1 MIRNVFS
8 MFDYISHS
16 VPMEKFHDLGKQN
29 RISIIFCTTIYL
41 KYNILYNT
49 PESFGNR
56 KNVLLISTSLSPFDT
71 ELVPLVALVYFTQ
84 HVFDPSVCS
93 SVIRLLSPE

>member
-29 RISIIFCTTIYL
+29 RISIIFCMTIYL

-56 KNVLLISTSLSPFDT
+56 KNDVVLRIMMMAVCVTHINLIISL
-71 ELVPLVALVYFTQ
+71 
-84 HVFDPSVCS
+84 
-93 SVIRLLSPE
+93 